1 VQKYV
6 LMVKSQVVIEK
17 KSFCFDGEKNLVLR
31 PHISSFEGK
40 MRSCEAKLT
49 ISDAENPI
57 EPKFG
62 SLDGTY
68 PKS

>member
-1 VQKYV
+1 
-6 LMVKSQVVIEK
+6 MVK
-17 KSFCFDGEKNLVLR
+17 KNLVFR

-49 ISDAENPI
+49 ISDAGNPI

>member
-1 VQKYV
+1 
-6 LMVKSQVVIEK
+6 MVKSQVVIEK

-49 ISDAENPI
+49 ISDVENPI